1 MLQTQKE
8 YIDFLSLCKDSID
21 KTKIEIKKTN
31 DDSEVQLFN
40 GIDSKTRDKNS
51 VNTESMSLSEWI
63 TTLQSHISNT
73 DLIVPVIGAF
83 SAGKSSLLNLFLGK
97 KYLSEGIAPETALA
111 TELHYN
117 VSEYIEAVKEN
128 GSIEKFSINDG
139 EILKERAPEFSF
151 LRFYINA
158 EKLKAIEPLVLVD
171 MPGFESPLDSH
182 NRAIFQY
189 AQKGVYFIALQS
201 IEDGNITKTML
212 RKLEEID
219 RFERR
224 FSFFISKTN
233 LKPSSEIAKVQDYIQ
248 QQLHDNDFES
258 EVMLLDN
265 KENDNLKKVLEAIN
279 AEGLIKDIFATT
291 LQSLAFDI
299 NNAIKTKIESYKRSK
314 EENDYVLQKKV
325 EEMQRV
331 EQEQIACIQEARG
344 NSSRQHANRIINN
357 VVRKLNN
364 SADEIAQAYKS
375 RGQSGA
381 DCVINDLIRSS
392 LSAELKDSMGDIAN
406 GITSRI
412 DSTLSS
418 MQSSVNTDALA
429 QSISI
434 TDSIDSV
441 RLGKGVQILLT
452 ESIRTLAKSKIG
464 VLASI
469 GGALKFTLPVLNPIV
484 GILVSL
490 IPSVLVSI
498 FGRGS
503 KKPNEQEEMRQIE
516 NAVIS
521 EVIPEVKRVL
531 ERQIPEIFDNQVE
544 EMIKEISAN
553 YKDRI
558 EQERQA
564 VELAQKEMESQSANI
579 ESMVATCK
587 EAIDSI
593 QKEVKRL
600 F

>member
-1 MLQTQKE
+1 MLKTQKE
-8 YIDFLSLCKDSID
+8 YIDFLSLCKDSIE
-21 KTKIEIKKTN
+21 KTGIEIKKVK
-31 DDSEVQLFN
+31 DDENELFN
-40 GIDSKTRDKNS
+40 NTDTKAKKS

-63 TTLQSHISNT
+63 TTLQKHISDT

-83 SAGKSSLLNLFLGK
+83 SAGKSSLLNSFLGK
-97 KYLSEGIAPETALA
+97 RYLSEGIAPETALA

-117 VSEYIEAVKEN
+117 TNEYIEAVREN
-128 GSIEKFSINDG
+128 GSIEKFSVNDG
-139 EILKERAPEFSF
+139 EILKERAPEFQF

-182 NRAIFQY
+182 NKAIFQY

-233 LKPSSEIAKVQDYIQ
+233 LKPSSEITKVQDYIQ
-248 QQLHDNDFES
+248 QQLDDNGFDS
-258 EVMLLDN
+258 EVMLLSDR
-265 KENDNLKKVLEAIN
+265 ENDNLKKVLESIN

-291 LQSLAFDI
+291 LQGIAFDI
-299 NNAIKTKIESYKRSK
+299 ENAINTKIESYKRSK
-314 EENDYVLQKKV
+314 EENDYILQKKV

-331 EQEQIACIQEARG
+331 EQEQLACIEEARS
-344 NSSRQHANRIINN
+344 NSSRQHSNRIINN

-381 DCVINDLIRSS
+381 DSVINDLIRSS

-418 MQSSVNTDALA
+418 MNINASSTA
-429 QSISI
+429 QSPTIY
-434 TDSIDSV
+434 V
-441 RLGKGVQILLT
+441 NQAGLAR
-452 ESIRTLAKSKIG
+452 EAKSALNSGIKTLIKHGGLIG
-464 VLASI
+464 SI
-469 GGALKFTLPVLNPIV
+469 GGALKFALPVLNPVI

-490 IPSVLVSI
+490 LPSLIMSI
-498 FGRGS
+498 FGGGG
-503 KKPNEQEEMRQIE
+503 KKQDVQDEMRHIK

-521 EVIPEVKRVL
+521 QVIPEIKSEL
-531 ERQIPEIFDNQVE
+531 EKQIPEIFNNQVE
-544 EMIKEISAN
+544 EMIKEIGAN

-579 ESMVATCK
+579 ESMVTTCR